1 MVIAPKTSKSQ
12 VGADFCCGWG
22 NCHISDRRKMQGL
35 IDIIGHYGKRYR
47 LIFGA
52 DKTKV
57 TITGSKHEIYQDI
70 NMWSLYGEKLKV
82 SEDNDHLGLIVSGLN
97 EEIKNVDKNI
107 QSARDT
113 LFGFLGNIFSYKCKL
128 SKTVQYHT
136 WTLFIKQVLRFHHKI
151 LRAILKLSSY
161 SPEAALYILL
171 GELHIEASL
180 HLDIL

>member
-1 MVIAPKTSKSQ
+1 MSAPKTSKSQ

-82 SEDNDHLGLIVSGLN
+82 SEDNCLWS
-97 EEIKNVDKNI
+97 E
-107 QSARDT
+107 
-113 LFGFLGNIFSYKCKL
+113 
-128 SKTVQYHT
+128 
-136 WTLFIKQVLRFHHKI
+136 
-151 LRAILKLSSY
+151 
-161 SPEAALYILL
+161 
-171 GELHIEASL
+171 
-180 HLDIL
+180 